1 MPCLRVRLLRAAW
14 PPRKR
19 TAAWAQPSK
28 AYLVE
33 EFDLTCYKAKQDIYL
48 IVVRM
53 IFGEQHLGRHCELW
67 RMERR
72 KKAMSR
78 R

>member
-1 MPCLRVRLLRAAW
+1 MGNGHC
-14 PPRKR
+14 
-19 TAAWAQPSK
+19 WAE
-28 AYLVE
+28 Y
-33 EFDLTCYKAKQDIYL
+33 FDLLCHKAKEDIYV

-72 KKAMSR
+72 KKAMSSR
-78 R
+78 